1 MKYCIINGSNAHKGV
16 PIKMKVPVYIQ
27 IHNEIR
33 KEIESGKWSVG
44 ERIPSERQLS
54 QDFNVSRMTL
64 RQAIQT
70 LVDEGILQRQVGSGT
85 YVASSKVQEK
95 MSGTTS
101 FTEIT
106 ESQGKHP
113 SSKTV
118 SYHVADPS
126 ISEMEKLKLADGDQI
141 LRMER
146 IRYADNQP
154 ICFEVAT
161 IPISIVKSLNK
172 EDITSSLYKALE
184 NKAGLKL
191 GNATQTVSAILA
203 SEKIANFLNVKRGS
217 AILRVRQV
225 TTLDDERPFEYVRS
239 QYAGDRFEFYLER

>member
-1 MKYCIINGSNAHKGV
+1 
-16 PIKMKVPVYIQ
+16 MKVPVYIQ

-33 KEIESGKWSVG
+33 KEIESGKWAVG

-54 QDFNVSRMTL
+54 QDFDVSRMTL

-95 MSGTTS
+95 MTGTTS

-106 ESQGKHP
+106 ESQGKKP

-126 ISEMEKLKLADGDQI
+126 ISELEKLKLKEGDQV

-146 IRYADNQP
+146 IRYADKQP

-161 IPISIVKSLNK
+161 IPIGIVNSLNK
-172 EDITSSLYKALE
+172 KDITSSLYKALE
-184 NKAGLKL
+184 DKAGLKL
-191 GNATQTVSAILA
+191 GNAAQTVSAILA

-217 AILRVRQV
+217 AVLRVRQI
-225 TTLDDERPFEYVRS
+225 TTLDDGRPFEYVRS

>member
-1 MKYCIINGSNAHKGV
+1 
-16 PIKMKVPVYIQ
+16 MKVPVYIQ

-33 KEIESGKWSVG
+33 KEIESGKWAVG

-54 QDFNVSRMTL
+54 QDFDVSRMTL

-85 YVASSKVQEK
+85 YVSSSKVQEK

-106 ESQGKHP
+106 EGQGKKP

-126 ISEMEKLKLADGDQI
+126 ISEIEKLKLHEGDQI

-161 IPISIVKSLNK
+161 IPIGIVNSLNK
-172 EDITSSLYKALE
+172 KDITSSLYKALE
-184 NKAGLKL
+184 DKAGLKL
-191 GNATQTVSAILA
+191 GDATQTVSAILA

-225 TTLDDERPFEYVRS
+225 TTLDDDRPFEYVRS

>member
-1 MKYCIINGSNAHKGV
+1 
-16 PIKMKVPVYIQ
+16 MKVPVYIQ

-33 KEIESGKWSVG
+33 KEIESGKWAVG

-54 QDFNVSRMTL
+54 QDFDVSRMTL

-106 ESQGKHP
+106 ESQGKKP

-126 ISEMEKLKLADGDQI
+126 ISEIEKLKLKNGDQV

-146 IRYADNQP
+146 IRYADKQP

-161 IPISIVKSLNK
+161 IPIGIVDSLNK
-172 EDITSSLYKALE
+172 KDITSSLYKALE
-184 NKAGLKL
+184 DKAGLKL

-217 AILRVRQV
+217 AVLRVRQV

>member
-1 MKYCIINGSNAHKGV
+1 
-16 PIKMKVPVYIQ
+16 MKVPVYIQ

-33 KEIESGKWSVG
+33 KEIESGKWAVG

-54 QDFNVSRMTL
+54 QDFDVSRMTL

-106 ESQGKHP
+106 ESQGKKP

-126 ISEMEKLKLADGDQI
+126 ISELEKLKLKDGDQI

-161 IPISIVKSLNK
+161 IPISIVKSLDK

-191 GNATQTVSAILA
+191 GDATQTVSAILA

-225 TTLDDERPFEYVRS
+225 TTLDDDRPFEYVRS

>member
-1 MKYCIINGSNAHKGV
+1 
-16 PIKMKVPVYIQ
+16 MKVPVYIQ

-33 KEIESGKWSVG
+33 KEIESGKWAVG

-54 QDFNVSRMTL
+54 QDFDVSRMTL
-64 RQAIQT
+64 RQAIKT

-106 ESQGKHP
+106 ESQGKKP

-126 ISEMEKLKLADGDQI
+126 ISELEKLKLKDGDQI

-146 IRYADNQP
+146 IRYAAQQP

-161 IPISIVKSLNK
+161 IPINIVNSLNK
-172 EDITSSLYKALE
+172 KDITSSLYKALE
-184 NKAGLKL
+184 DKAGLKL
-191 GNATQTVSAILA
+191 CNATQTVSAILA

-225 TTLDDERPFEYVRS
+225 TTLDDGRPFEYVRS

>member
-1 MKYCIINGSNAHKGV
+1 
-16 PIKMKVPVYIQ
+16 MKVPVYIQ

-33 KEIESGKWSVG
+33 KEIESGKWAVG

-54 QDFNVSRMTL
+54 QDFDVSRMTL

-106 ESQGKHP
+106 ESQGKKP

-126 ISEMEKLKLADGDQI
+126 ISEIEKLKL
-141 LRMER
+141 RMAIKFYEWKEFVMR
-146 IRYADNQP
+146 ISNQ
-154 ICFEVAT
+154 FV
-161 IPISIVKSLNK
+161 
-172 EDITSSLYKALE
+172 
-184 NKAGLKL
+184 LKL
-191 GNATQTVSAILA
+191 RLFRL
-203 SEKIANFLNVKRGS
+203 KLLIA
-217 AILRVRQV
+217 
-225 TTLDDERPFEYVRS
+225 
-239 QYAGDRFEFYLER
+239 

>member
-1 MKYCIINGSNAHKGV
+1 
-16 PIKMKVPVYIQ
+16 MKVPVYIQ

-33 KEIESGKWSVG
+33 KEIESGKWAVG

-54 QDFNVSRMTL
+54 QDFDVSRMTL

-106 ESQGKHP
+106 ESQGKKP

-126 ISEMEKLKLADGDQI
+126 ISEIEKLKLKNGDQV

-146 IRYADNQP
+146 IRYADKQP

-161 IPISIVKSLNK
+161 IPIEIVNSLNK
-172 EDITSSLYKALE
+172 KDITSSLYKALE
-184 NKAGLKL
+184 DKAGLKL
-191 GNATQTVSAILA
+191 GDATQTVSAILA

-225 TTLDDERPFEYVRS
+225 TTLDDNRPFEYVRS

>member
-1 MKYCIINGSNAHKGV
+1 
-16 PIKMKVPVYIQ
+16 MKVPVYIQ
-27 IHNEIR
+27 IHNRIR
-33 KEIESGKWSVG
+33 KEIELGKWTVG
-44 ERIPSERQLS
+44 ERIPSERQLAD
-54 QDFNVSRMTL
+54 DFGVSRMTL

-106 ESQGKHP
+106 ESQGKQP

-118 SYHVADPS
+118 SYHTADPS
-126 ISEMEKLKLADGDQI
+126 MSEIEKLKLADGEQI

-146 IRYADNQP
+146 IRYADKQP
-154 ICFEVAT
+154 ICFEVTT
-161 IPISIVKSLNK
+161 IPIKIVDNLDKN
-172 EDITSSLYKALE
+172 DITSSLYKALE
-184 NKAGLKL
+184 DKAGLKL
-191 GNATQTVSAILA
+191 GSASQTVSAMLA
-203 SEKIANFLNVKRGS
+203 SEKIATLLNVKRGS
-217 AILRVRQV
+217 AILRLRQI
-225 TTLDDERPFEYVRS
+225 TTLDDGTPFEYVRS

>member
-1 MKYCIINGSNAHKGV
+1 
-16 PIKMKVPVYIQ
+16 MKVPVYIQ

-33 KEIESGKWSVG
+33 KEIESGKWAVG

-54 QDFNVSRMTL
+54 QDFDVSRMTL

-106 ESQGKHP
+106 ESQGKKP

-126 ISEMEKLKLADGDQI
+126 ISEIEKLKLKNGDQV

-146 IRYADNQP
+146 IRYADKQP

-161 IPISIVKSLNK
+161 IPIVIVNSLNK
-172 EDITSSLYKALE
+172 KDITSSLYKALE
-184 NKAGLKL
+184 DKAGLKL
-191 GNATQTVSAILA
+191 GDATQTVSAILA

-217 AILRVRQV
+217 AVLRVRQV

>member
-1 MKYCIINGSNAHKGV
+1 
-16 PIKMKVPVYIQ
+16 MKVPVYIQ

-33 KEIESGKWSVG
+33 KEIESGKWAVG

-54 QDFNVSRMTL
+54 QDFDVSRMTL

-106 ESQGKHP
+106 ESQGKKP

-126 ISEMEKLKLADGDQI
+126 ISELEKLKLKEGDQV

-146 IRYADNQP
+146 IRYADKQP

-161 IPISIVKSLNK
+161 IPIGIVNSLNK
-172 EDITSSLYKALE
+172 KDITSSLYKALE
-184 NKAGLKL
+184 DKAGLKL

-217 AILRVRQV
+217 AVLRVRQI
-225 TTLDDERPFEYVRS
+225 TTLDDGRPFEYVRS

>member
-1 MKYCIINGSNAHKGV
+1 
-16 PIKMKVPVYIQ
+16 MKVPVYIQ

-33 KEIESGKWSVG
+33 KEIESGKWAVG

-54 QDFNVSRMTL
+54 QDFDVSRMTL

-85 YVASSKVQEK
+85 YVDSSKVQEK

-106 ESQGKHP
+106 ESKGKKP

-118 SYHVADPS
+118 SYNVADPS
-126 ISEMEKLKLADGDQI
+126 ISELEKLKLKDGDQV

-146 IRYADNQP
+146 IRYADQQP

-161 IPISIVKSLNK
+161 IPIEIVNTLNK
-172 EDITSSLYKALE
+172 KDITSSLYKALE
-184 NKAGLKL
+184 DKAGLKL

-203 SEKIANFLNVKRGS
+203 SEKIANFLNV
-217 AILRVRQV
+217 
-225 TTLDDERPFEYVRS
+225 
-239 QYAGDRFEFYLER
+239 

>member
-1 MKYCIINGSNAHKGV
+1 
-16 PIKMKVPVYIQ
+16 MKVPVYIQ

-33 KEIESGKWSVG
+33 KEIESGKWAVG

-54 QDFNVSRMTL
+54 QDFDVSRMTL

-106 ESQGKHP
+106 ESQGKKP

-126 ISEMEKLKLADGDQI
+126 ISELEKLKLKDGDQI

-146 IRYADNQP
+146 IRYADQQP

-161 IPISIVKSLNK
+161 IPINIVNSLNK

-184 NKAGLKL
+184 DKAGLKL

-225 TTLDDERPFEYVRS
+225 TTLDDGRPFEYVRS

>member
-1 MKYCIINGSNAHKGV
+1 
-16 PIKMKVPVYIQ
+16 MKVPVYIQ
-27 IHNEIR
+27 IHNRIR
-33 KEIESGKWSVG
+33 KEIELGKWTVG
-44 ERIPSERQLS
+44 ERIPSERQLAE
-54 QDFNVSRMTL
+54 DFSVSRMTL

-106 ESQGKHP
+106 EGQGKKP

-118 SYHVADPS
+118 SYHLADPS
-126 ISEMEKLKLADGDQI
+126 MSEIEKLKLADDEQV

-146 IRYADNQP
+146 IRYADKQP
-154 ICFEVAT
+154 ICFEVTT
-161 IPISIVKSLNK
+161 IPIKIVDNLDKD
-172 EDITSSLYKALE
+172 DITSSLYKALE
-184 NKAGLKL
+184 DKAGLKL
-191 GNATQTVSAILA
+191 GSASQTVSAMLA
-203 SEKIANFLNVKRGS
+203 SEKIATLLNVKRGS
-217 AILRVRQV
+217 AILRLRQI
-225 TTLDDERPFEYVRS
+225 TTLDDGTPFEYVRS

>member
-1 MKYCIINGSNAHKGV
+1 M
-16 PIKMKVPVYIQ
+16 MKVPVYIQ

-33 KEIESGKWSVG
+33 KEIESGKWAVG

-54 QDFNVSRMTL
+54 QDFDVSRMTL

-106 ESQGKHP
+106 ESQGKKP

-126 ISEMEKLKLADGDQI
+126 ISEIEKLKLKNGDQV

-146 IRYADNQP
+146 IRYADKQP

-161 IPISIVKSLNK
+161 IPIGIVDSLNK
-172 EDITSSLYKALE
+172 KDITSSLYKALE
-184 NKAGLKL
+184 DKAGLKL

-217 AILRVRQV
+217 AVLRVRQI
-225 TTLDDERPFEYVRS
+225 TTLDDDRPFEYVRS

>member
-1 MKYCIINGSNAHKGV
+1 
-16 PIKMKVPVYIQ
+16 MKVPVYIQ

-33 KEIESGKWSVG
+33 KEIESGKWAVG

-54 QDFNVSRMTL
+54 QDFDVSRMTL

-106 ESQGKHP
+106 EGQGKKP

-126 ISEMEKLKLADGDQI
+126 ISEIEKLKLHEGSQV

-146 IRYADNQP
+146 IRYADQQP

-161 IPISIVKSLNK
+161 IPIEIVNSLNK
-172 EDITSSLYKALE
+172 KDITSSLYKALE
-184 NKAGLKL
+184 DKAGLKL
-191 GNATQTVSAILA
+191 GDATQTVSAILA

-217 AILRVRQV
+217 AVLRVRQI
-225 TTLDDERPFEYVRS
+225 TTLDDDRPFEYVRS

>member
-1 MKYCIINGSNAHKGV
+1 
-16 PIKMKVPVYIQ
+16 MKVPVYIQ
-27 IHNEIR
+27 IHNQIR

-54 QDFNVSRMTL
+54 QDFDVSRMTL

-106 ESQGKHP
+106 ESQGKRP

-126 ISEMEKLKLADGDQI
+126 ISEMEKLKLKDGDQI

-161 IPISIVKSLNK
+161 IPVDIVKSLDK

>member
-1 MKYCIINGSNAHKGV
+1 M
-16 PIKMKVPVYIQ
+16 MKVPVYIQ

-33 KEIESGKWSVG
+33 KEIESGKWAVG

-54 QDFNVSRMTL
+54 QDFDVSRMTL

-106 ESQGKHP
+106 ESQGKKP

-126 ISEMEKLKLADGDQI
+126 ISEIEKLKLKNGDQV

-146 IRYADNQP
+146 IRYADKQP

-161 IPISIVKSLNK
+161 IPIGIVDSLNK
-172 EDITSSLYKALE
+172 KDITSSLYKALE
-184 NKAGLKL
+184 DKAGLKL

-217 AILRVRQV
+217 AVLRVRQV

>member
-1 MKYCIINGSNAHKGV
+1 
-16 PIKMKVPVYIQ
+16 MKVPVYIQ
-27 IHNEIR
+27 IHIEIR
-33 KEIESGKWSVG
+33 KEIESGKWAVG

-54 QDFNVSRMTL
+54 QDFDVSRMTL

-106 ESQGKHP
+106 EGQGKRP

-126 ISEMEKLKLADGDQI
+126 ISELEKLKLKDGDQV

-146 IRYADNQP
+146 IRYADQQP

-161 IPISIVKSLNK
+161 IPIEIVNTLNK
-172 EDITSSLYKALE
+172 KDITSSLYKALE
-184 NKAGLKL
+184 DKAGLKL

-225 TTLDDERPFEYVRS
+225 TTLDDGRPFEYVRS

>member
-1 MKYCIINGSNAHKGV
+1 
-16 PIKMKVPVYIQ
+16 MKVPVYIQ

-33 KEIESGKWSVG
+33 KEIESGKWAVG

-54 QDFNVSRMTL
+54 QDFDVSRMTL

-106 ESQGKHP
+106 ESQGKQP

-126 ISEMEKLKLADGDQI
+126 ISEMKKLKLNDGDQV

-146 IRYADNQP
+146 IRYADKQP

-161 IPISIVKSLNK
+161 IPVNIVNSLNK
-172 EDITSSLYKALE
+172 KDITSSLYKALE
-184 NKAGLKL
+184 DKAGLKL

-217 AILRVRQV
+217 AVLRVRQV

>member
-1 MKYCIINGSNAHKGV
+1 
-16 PIKMKVPVYIQ
+16 MKVPVYIQ
-27 IHNEIR
+27 IHNQIR

-54 QDFNVSRMTL
+54 QDFDVSRMTL

-106 ESQGKHP
+106 ESQGKKP

-126 ISEMEKLKLADGDQI
+126 ISEMEKLKLKDGNQV

-161 IPISIVKSLNK
+161 IPVDIVKSLDK

-184 NKAGLKL
+184 TKAGLKL

>member
-1 MKYCIINGSNAHKGV
+1 
-16 PIKMKVPVYIQ
+16 MKVPVYIQ

-33 KEIESGKWSVG
+33 KEIESGKWTVG

-54 QDFNVSRMTL
+54 QDFDVSRMTL

-106 ESQGKHP
+106 EGQGKKP

-126 ISEMEKLKLADGDQI
+126 ISEMKKLKLQDGDQV

-146 IRYADNQP
+146 IRYADKQP

-161 IPISIVKSLNK
+161 IPVDIVNSLNK
-172 EDITSSLYKALE
+172 KDITSSLYKALE
-184 NKAGLKL
+184 DKAGLKL

>member
-1 MKYCIINGSNAHKGV
+1 
-16 PIKMKVPVYIQ
+16 MKVPVYIQ

-33 KEIESGKWSVG
+33 KEIESGKWAVG

-54 QDFNVSRMTL
+54 QDFDVSRMTL

-106 ESQGKHP
+106 EGQGKRP

-126 ISEMEKLKLADGDQI
+126 ISELEKLKLKDGDQV

-146 IRYADNQP
+146 IRYADQQP

-161 IPISIVKSLNK
+161 IPIEIVNTLNK
-172 EDITSSLYKALE
+172 KDITSSLYKALE
-184 NKAGLKL
+184 DKAGLKL

-225 TTLDDERPFEYVRS
+225 TTLDDGRPFEYVRS

>member
-1 MKYCIINGSNAHKGV
+1 
-16 PIKMKVPVYIQ
+16 
-27 IHNEIR
+27 
-33 KEIESGKWSVG
+33 
-44 ERIPSERQLS
+44 
-54 QDFNVSRMTL
+54 
-64 RQAIQT
+64 
-70 LVDEGILQRQVGSGT
+70 LVFDEGILQRQVGSGT

-106 ESQGKHP
+106 ESQGKKP

-126 ISEMEKLKLADGDQI
+126 ISEMEKLKLTDGDQV

-161 IPISIVKSLNK
+161 IPVSIVSSLDK
-172 EDITSSLYKALE
+172 QDITSSLYKALE
-184 NKAGLKL
+184 DKAGLKL
-191 GNATQTVSAILA
+191 GDATQTVSAILA

-225 TTLDDERPFEYVRS
+225 TTLDDNRPFEYVRS

>member
-1 MKYCIINGSNAHKGV
+1 
-16 PIKMKVPVYIQ
+16 MKVPVYIQ

-54 QDFNVSRMTL
+54 QDFDVSRMTL

-106 ESQGKHP
+106 ESQGKQP

-126 ISEMEKLKLADGDQI
+126 ISEIEKLKLKEGDQV

-146 IRYADNQP
+146 IRYADKQP
-154 ICFEVAT
+154 ICFEVTT
-161 IPISIVKSLNK
+161 IPLKIVNTLNK
-172 EDITSSLYKALE
+172 KDITSSLYKALE
-184 NKAGLKL
+184 DKAGLKL
-191 GNATQTVSAILA
+191 GNATQTVSAMLA

-225 TTLDDERPFEYVRS
+225 TTLDDDRPFEYVRS

>member
-1 MKYCIINGSNAHKGV
+1 M
-16 PIKMKVPVYIQ
+16 PDMKVPVYIQ

-33 KEIESGKWSVG
+33 KEIESGKWAVG

-54 QDFNVSRMTL
+54 QDFDVSRMTL

-106 ESQGKHP
+106 ESQGKKP

-126 ISEMEKLKLADGDQI
+126 ISELEKLKLKDGDQV

-146 IRYADNQP
+146 IRYADQQP

-161 IPISIVKSLNK
+161 IPIEIVSSLNK
-172 EDITSSLYKALE
+172 KDITSSLYKALE
-184 NKAGLKL
+184 DKAGLKL
-191 GNATQTVSAILA
+191 GDAMQTVSAILA
-203 SEKIANFLNVKRGS
+203 SEKIANYLNVKRGS
-217 AILRVRQV
+217 AVLRVRQI
-225 TTLDDERPFEYVRS
+225 TTLDDNRPFEYVRS

>member
-1 MKYCIINGSNAHKGV
+1 
-16 PIKMKVPVYIQ
+16 MKVPVYIQ
-27 IHNEIR
+27 IHNRIK
-33 KEIESGKWSVG
+33 KEIEEGKWAVG
-44 ERIPSERQLS
+44 ARIPSERKLA
-54 QDFNVSRMTL
+54 DEFDVSRMTL

-101 FTEIT
+101 FTELT
-106 ESQGKHP
+106 ENQGKRP

-118 SYHVADPS
+118 SYHLADPS
-126 ISEMEKLKLADGDQI
+126 LSEIEKLQLHEGDEV

-161 IPISIVKSLNK
+161 IPSSLVENLDK
-172 EDITSSLYKALE
+172 QDITSSLYKALE
-184 NKAGLKL
+184 EKAGLKL
-191 GNATQTVSAILA
+191 GKASQTVSAMLA
-203 SEKIANFLNVKRGS
+203 SERIATLLNVKRGS
-217 AILRVRQV
+217 AILRLRQI
-225 TTLDDERPFEYVRS
+225 TTLDDGLPFEYVRS
-239 QYAGDRFEFYLER
+239 QYVGERFEFYLER

>member
-1 MKYCIINGSNAHKGV
+1 
-16 PIKMKVPVYIQ
+16 MKVPVYIQ

-33 KEIESGKWSVG
+33 KEIESGKWAVG

-54 QDFNVSRMTL
+54 QDFDVSRMTL

-106 ESQGKHP
+106 ERQGKKP

-126 ISEMEKLKLADGDQI
+126 ISELEKLKLKDGDQV

-146 IRYADNQP
+146 IRYADQQP

-161 IPISIVKSLNK
+161 IPIEIVNTLNK
-172 EDITSSLYKALE
+172 KDITSSLYKALE
-184 NKAGLKL
+184 DKAGLKL

-225 TTLDDERPFEYVRS
+225 TTLDDGRPFEYVRS

>member
-1 MKYCIINGSNAHKGV
+1 
-16 PIKMKVPVYIQ
+16 MKVPVYIQ

-33 KEIESGKWSVG
+33 KEIESGKWAVG

-54 QDFNVSRMTL
+54 QDFDVSRMTL

-85 YVASSKVQEK
+85 YVSSSKVQEK

-106 ESQGKHP
+106 ESQGKQP

-126 ISEMEKLKLADGDQI
+126 ISEIEKLKLHDGDQV

-146 IRYADNQP
+146 IRYADKQP

-161 IPISIVKSLNK
+161 IPIGIVDSLNK
-172 EDITSSLYKALE
+172 KDITSSLYKALE
-184 NKAGLKL
+184 DKAGLKL
-191 GNATQTVSAILA
+191 GDATQTVSAILA

-217 AILRVRQV
+217 AILRVRQI

>member
-1 MKYCIINGSNAHKGV
+1 
-16 PIKMKVPVYIQ
+16 MKVPVYIQ
-27 IHNEIR
+27 IHNRIR
-33 KEIESGKWSVG
+33 KEIELGKWTVG
-44 ERIPSERQLS
+44 ERIPSERQLAE
-54 QDFNVSRMTL
+54 DFNVSRMTL

-106 ESQGKHP
+106 EGQGKKP

-118 SYHVADPS
+118 SYHTADPS
-126 ISEMEKLKLADGDQI
+126 MSEIEKLKLSDGEQI

-146 IRYADNQP
+146 IRYADKQP
-154 ICFEVAT
+154 ICFEVTT
-161 IPISIVKSLNK
+161 IPIKIVDNLDKN
-172 EDITSSLYKALE
+172 DITSSLYKALE
-184 NKAGLKL
+184 DKAGLKL
-191 GNATQTVSAILA
+191 GSASQTVSAMLA
-203 SEKIANFLNVKRGS
+203 SEKIATLLNVKRGS
-217 AILRVRQV
+217 AILRLRQI
-225 TTLDDERPFEYVRS
+225 TTLDDGTPFEYVRS

>member
-1 MKYCIINGSNAHKGV
+1 
-16 PIKMKVPVYIQ
+16 MKVPVYIQ

-33 KEIESGKWSVG
+33 KEIESGKWAVG

-54 QDFNVSRMTL
+54 QDFDVSRMTL

-106 ESQGKHP
+106 EGQGKKP

-126 ISEMEKLKLADGDQI
+126 ISELEKLKLKDGDQV

-146 IRYADNQP
+146 IRYADQQP

-161 IPISIVKSLNK
+161 IPIEIVNTLNK
-172 EDITSSLYKALE
+172 KDITSSLYKALE
-184 NKAGLKL
+184 DKAGLKL

-225 TTLDDERPFEYVRS
+225 TTLDDGRPFEYVRS

>member
-1 MKYCIINGSNAHKGV
+1 MR
-16 PIKMKVPVYIQ
+16 VPVYIQ
-27 IHNEIR
+27 IHNRIK
-33 KEIESGKWSVG
+33 KEIESGKWAVG
-44 ERIPSERQLS
+44 ERIPSERKLAE
-54 QDFNVSRMTL
+54 DFDVSRMTL

-106 ESQGKHP
+106 EGQGKKP

-118 SYHVADPS
+118 SYHIADPS
-126 ISEMEKLKLADGDQI
+126 MSEMEKLKLEDGDQV

-146 IRYADNQP
+146 IRYADDQP
-154 ICFEVAT
+154 ICFEVTT
-161 IPISIVKSLNK
+161 IPTTIVSNLGK

-184 NKAGLKL
+184 DKAGLRL
-191 GNATQTVSAILA
+191 GDATQTVSAMLS
-203 SEKIANFLNVKRGS
+203 SEKIANLLKVKRGS

-225 TTLDDERPFEYVRS
+225 TTLDDGRPFEYVRS